1 MPRAF
6 LVPLT
11 KLNQRK
17 NKGDL
22 KMKKRIGVFS
32 FVLMF
37 SVLAMSTMAFAT
49 EDVAA
54 VNADKFGFW
63 TVLPPLI
70 SIILAFVTKNV
81 VVSLFVG
88 TMVGCVMLFVT
99 DTNIVIALIQG
110 FMDFVNRVLSSLAD
124 PWNAGIILQVLVI
137 GGIIHLVGKMGG
149 AKAIAEALAKKAKT
163 VKSVQLTTFL
173 LGLAVFFDDYANS
186 LIVGPIMR
194 PVADKLKISREKL
207 AFVIDAT
214 AAPIAGLAIISTWI
228 GLEVGLIGDAF
239 NSIGQSVDSFGVF
252 LQTIPFRFYNI
263 LILAFVVI
271 SAITL
276 REFGPMYN
284 AEVRA
289 RKGIMGNRVKTHND
303 EEIEEIMDDL
313 EPKEGVKLCVWNA
326 IIPIGSL
333 IFFSLIAF
341 YYSGYS
347 TIMAGEDIALQEIIK
362 NSPFSFTAIQQ
373 TFSASDASIA
383 LFQSALISSIITIVL
398 AVVRKIFTVQ
408 EAIENWIEGMKG
420 LLITGVILLL
430 AWSLSSVLKEVGTAK
445 YLVTILSGTLPA
457 FLLPSLIFI
466 LGSIIAFS
474 TGTAYGTMGILMPL
488 AIPLAHTISGGDMN
502 LVIVATSAVLTG
514 AIFGDHCSPISDTT
528 ILSSTGAGC
537 DHIEHVRTQIWYA
550 VFVGVITVVFGYIP
564 AGLGL
569 NVWITLAL
577 GIVAIAVFLRVFGK
591 RVDDDKELKEYLE
604 KQEEIKTTS

>member
-1 MPRAF
+1 M
-6 LVPLT
+6 
-11 KLNQRK
+11 RK
-17 NKGDL
+17 K
-22 KMKKRIGVFS
+22 ISVF
-32 FVLMF
+32 FTVLLF
-37 SVLAMSTMAFAT
+37 GVLAISVPALASEDAGTVNSAT
-49 EDVAA
+49 
-54 VNADKFGFW
+54 FGFW
-63 TVLPPLI
+63 TVLPPLV
-70 SIILAFVTKNV
+70 SIVLAFVTKNV
-81 VVSLFVG
+81 VVSLFIG
-88 TMVGCVMLFVT
+88 AMVGSVMLYVT
-99 DTNIVIALIQG
+99 DSNIFVALIQG
-110 FMDFVNRVLSSLAD
+110 FMDFVSRALNSLAD

-149 AKAIAEALAKKAKT
+149 AKAVAEALAKKAKT

-239 NSIGQSVDSFGVF
+239 NSIGQSVDAFGVF

-271 SAITL
+271 SALML
-276 REFGPMYN
+276 REFGPMYD
-284 AEVRA
+284 AEKKA
-289 RKGIMGNRVKTHND
+289 RKGVIHSGEKNKGKVYT
-303 EEIEEIMDDL
+303 EEPNEMVHEL
-313 EPKEGVKLCVWNA
+313 EPKEGVKLSCWNA

-333 IFFSLIAF
+333 IIFSLIAF

-347 TIMAGEDIALQEIIK
+347 TIMAGDDTAVQAIIL
-362 NSPFSFTAIQQ
+362 NSPFSFEAIQQ
-373 TFSASDASIA
+373 TFSNADASIA
-383 LFQSALISSIITIVL
+383 LFQSALISSVITIIL
-398 AVVRKIFTVQ
+398 AVAKKIFTVS
-408 EAIENWIEGMKG
+408 EAIETWIEGMKG

-430 AWSLSSVLKEVGTAK
+430 AWSLSSVIKELGTAK
-445 YLVTILSGTLPA
+445 YLVSILSNTVPA
-457 FLLPSLIFI
+457 FTLPSLIFI
-466 LGSIIAFS
+466 LGSVIAFA

-488 AIPLAHTISGGDMN
+488 AIPLAYAISAGDMN
-502 LVIVATSAVLTG
+502 LVIVSTSAVLTG

-537 DHIEHVRTQIWYA
+537 DHIEHVRTQIWYS
-550 VFVGVITVVFGYIP
+550 VFVGIVAIVFGYIP

-569 NVWITLAL
+569 SPFIS
-577 GIVAIAVFLRVFGK
+577 IPIAIIAMVIFMFIFGK
-591 RVDDDKELKEYLE
+591 KVTVDNEE
-604 KQEEIKTTS
+604 KVLVEK